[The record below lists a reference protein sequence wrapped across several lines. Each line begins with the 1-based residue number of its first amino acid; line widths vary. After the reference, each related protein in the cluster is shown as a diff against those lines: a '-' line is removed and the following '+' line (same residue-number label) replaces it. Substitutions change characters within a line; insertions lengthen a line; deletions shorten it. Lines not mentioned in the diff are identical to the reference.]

1 MCLVFLQLNMPR
13 LAGILGRLPPSEEN
27 GKGGL
32 RGGKREGL
40 GEYEARK
47 QPEVGS
53 RRHREAETA
62 RGSQAEL
69 LLTLSSNAILGS
81 ASVGGVPETEASAFL

>member
-40 GEYEARK
+40 GGEA
-47 QPEVGS
+47 
-53 RRHREAETA
+53 
-62 RGSQAEL
+62 
-69 LLTLSSNAILGS
+69 
-81 ASVGGVPETEASAFL
+81 GGKL